1 MKHYHSIEKNIEDYL
16 GNHVYGFNKFDG
28 SNFCAEWNKKLSKKS
43 RFTYGFGKFGTRTQM
58 IKNKENPFVEAVNI
72 FMDKYA
78 VPLDKIFCEDKLFRG
93 IDTITVYGEFFGEH
107 SFAGQHDWNEEHDVT
122 IFDMFLYKKDFL
134 NPRDFVDTFGH
145 LNIPRIIYKGIL
157 DEQII
162 NDVRVNVFNL
172 SEGLVFKGSENN
184 KVFMIKLKTN
194 DWLKRVRELY
204 GENSNLE

>member
-1 MKHYHSIEKNIEDYL
+1 MKHYHSIEKNIEDYI
-16 GNHVYGFNKFDG
+16 GKHVYGFNKFDG

-43 RFTYGFGKFGTRTQM
+43 RFTYGFGKFGTRNQM

-78 VPLDKIFCEDKLFRG
+78 VPLDEIFREDKLFRG
-93 IDTITVYGEFFGEH
+93 IDMITVYGEFFGEH

-145 LNIPRIIYKGIL
+145 LNIPRVIYKGIL

>member
-145 LNIPRIIYKGIL
+145 LNIPRVIYKGIL

>member
-1 MKHYHSIEKNIEDYL
+1 MKHYHSIEKNIEDYI
-16 GNHVYGFNKFDG
+16 GKHVYGFNKFDG

-78 VPLDKIFCEDKLFRG
+78 VPLDEIFREDKLFRG
-93 IDTITVYGEFFGEH
+93 IDMMTVYGEFFGEH

-145 LNIPRIIYKGIL
+145 LNIPRVIYKGIL

-162 NDVRVNVFNL
+162 NDVRENVFNL

-194 DWLKRVRELY
+194 DWLKKVRELY

>member
-1 MKHYHSIEKNIEDYL
+1 MKHYHSIEKNIEDYI
-16 GNHVYGFNKFDG
+16 GEHVYGFNKFDG

-58 IKNKENPFVEAVNI
+58 IKNKENPYVEAVNI

-78 VPLDKIFCEDKLFRG
+78 VPLDEIFREDKLFRG
-93 IDTITVYGEFFGEH
+93 IDMITVYGEFFGEH
-107 SFAGQHDWNEEHDVT
+107 SFAGQHDWKEEHDVT

-145 LNIPRIIYKGIL
+145 LNIPRVIYKGIL
-157 DEQII
+157 NEQII
-162 NDVRVNVFNL
+162 NDVRVNVFGL
-172 SEGLVFKGSENN
+172 SEGLVFKGSLEN
-184 KVFMIKLKTN
+184 KVFMAKLKTN
-194 DWLKRVRELY
+194 DWLKKVRELY

>member
-1 MKHYHSIEKNIEDYL
+1 MKHYHSIEKNIEDYI

-145 LNIPRIIYKGIL
+145 LNIPRVIYKGIL